1 MIILKE
7 IFGPLIRIAFN
18 KSWHSI
24 AHCQRWPRGKSLLV
38 RFLLNWKWQGT
49 LGALLLLFVTNENF
63 AAEFSCWRVS
73 ICVFSQPEE
82 GEENPLKHNSLCHG
96 FSIVS
101 RSFWVMRRS
110 SVVEARLYWQRWLLE
125 SEGWGTGVSCC
136 PVTQQTWVFRYV
148 AEILMYSTSVQMRGT
163 IR

>member
-38 RFLLNWKWQGT
+38 RFLLNWKWQGM
-49 LGALLLLFVTNENF
+49 LGAFLLLFVTNENF
-63 AAEFSCWRVS
+63 AAEFSCWRVL

-82 GEENPLKHNSLCHG
+82 GKKTMKHNLLCHG
-96 FSIVS
+96 FSIAS
-101 RSFWVMRRS
+101 RSFWVTIRS
-110 SVVEARLYWQRWLLE
+110 SVCKAKLYWQHWLLE
-125 SEGWGTGVSCC
+125 RRKRSCC
-136 PVTQQTWVFRYV
+136 PVTRNLDVYV
-148 AEILMYSTSVQMRGT
+148 HGRDPYMFNVYRHVVP
-163 IR
+163 